1 MEMGYKKDTIIGFH
15 IFRICYNEIQ
25 TEVRDIMLKILIAE
39 DEEPIA
45 NLIRMNLRRAGY
57 ACVWAPDGEKAADLM
72 DEEKFDLVLLD
83 VMLPGINGYEL
94 MEYARSLELPVIFL
108 TALGSTENKV
118 KGLKMGADDYLTK
131 PFEIVELLARVEAVL
146 RRYHKTETL
155 LTVFDVVIDTASRSV
170 TRNGEP
176 VLLTMKEFELLLLLA
191 RNRNI
196 ALYRETIYETI
207 WGGEYMGQSRTVD
220 LHIQRLKKKL
230 NWDNEI
236 TAVYK
241 VGYRLEGEEKIAK

>member
-1 MEMGYKKDTIIGFH
+1 
-15 IFRICYNEIQ
+15 
-25 TEVRDIMLKILIAE
+25 MLKILIAE

-45 NLIRMNLRRAGY
+45 NLIKMNLRRAGY
-57 ACVWAPDGEKAADLM
+57 SCVWAPDGEKAADLM
-72 DEEKFDLVLLD
+72 DGEKFDLVLLD

-94 MEYARSLELPVIFL
+94 MEYARTLELPVIFL
-108 TALGSTENKV
+108 TALGTTENKV

-155 LTVFDVVIDTASRSV
+155 LNVFDVVIDTASRSV
-170 TRNGEP
+170 TRNGDP
-176 VLLTMKEFELLLLLA
+176 IPLTMKEFELLLLLA

-196 ALYRETIYETI
+196 ALYRETIYENI

-241 VGYRLEGEEKIAK
+241 VGYRLEGEEKLTK

>member
-1 MEMGYKKDTIIGFH
+1 
-15 IFRICYNEIQ
+15 
-25 TEVRDIMLKILIAE
+25 MLKILIAE

-45 NLIRMNLRRAGY
+45 NLIKMNLRRAGY
-57 ACVWAPDGEKAADLM
+57 QCTWASDGEKAADLM
-72 DEEKFDLVLLD
+72 DTEKFDLLLLD

-146 RRYHKTETL
+146 RRYHKAETIL
-155 LTVFDVVIDTASRSV
+155 NIFDVVIDTASRSV
-170 TRNGEP
+170 MQNGEP
-176 VLLTMKEFELLLLLA
+176 VSLTMKEFELLLLLA

-196 ALYRETIYETI
+196 ALYRENIYETV

-230 NWDNEI
+230 NWDSEI

-241 VGYRLEGEEKIAK
+241 VGYRLEGEEKLPK

>member
-1 MEMGYKKDTIIGFH
+1 
-15 IFRICYNEIQ
+15 
-25 TEVRDIMLKILIAE
+25 MLRILIAE

-45 NLIRMNLRRAGY
+45 NLIGMNLRRAGY
-57 ACVWAPDGEKAADLM
+57 ACVWAPAGAKAADLM
-72 DEEKFDLVLLD
+72 DNEKFDLLLLD

-94 MEYARSLELPVIFL
+94 MEYAKTLELPVIFL

-155 LTVFDVVIDTASRSV
+155 IEVFDVVIDTASRSV
-170 TRNGEP
+170 TQNGEP

-230 NWDNEI
+230 NWDSEI
-236 TAVYK
+236 AAVYK
-241 VGYRLEGEEKIAK
+241 VGYRMEGEEKFTK

>member
-1 MEMGYKKDTIIGFH
+1 
-15 IFRICYNEIQ
+15 
-25 TEVRDIMLKILIAE
+25 MLKILIAE

-45 NLIRMNLRRAGY
+45 NLIKMNLRRAGY
-57 ACVWAPDGEKAADLM
+57 DCIWAADGETAADYM
-72 DEEKFDLVLLD
+72 EKEKPDLVLLD

-94 MEYARSLELPVIFL
+94 MDYARTLELPVIFL
-108 TALGSTENKV
+108 TALGTTENKV

-146 RRYHKTETL
+146 RRYHKTESVME
-155 LTVFDVVIDTASRSV
+155 VFDIVIDTASRAV
-170 TRNGEP
+170 TRNGEQIP
-176 VLLTMKEFELLLLLA
+176 LTMKEFDLLLLLA

-196 ALYRETIYETI
+196 ALYRETIYETV

-236 TAVYK
+236 SAVYK
-241 VGYRLEGEEKIAK
+241 VGYRLEAE

>member
-1 MEMGYKKDTIIGFH
+1 
-15 IFRICYNEIQ
+15 
-25 TEVRDIMLKILIAE
+25 MLKILIAE

-45 NLIRMNLRRAGY
+45 NLIKMNLRKAGY
-57 ACVWAPDGEKAADLM
+57 LCTWAPDGEKAADLM
-72 DEEKFDLVLLD
+72 DGEKFDLLLLD
-83 VMLPGINGYEL
+83 IMLPEINGYEL
-94 MEYARSLELPVIFL
+94 MDYARSLEIPVIFL

-146 RRYHKTETL
+146 RRYHKTET
-155 LTVFDVVIDTASRSV
+155 TMCVFDVVIDAASRSV
-170 TRNGEP
+170 VQNGEP
-176 VLLTMKEFELLLLLA
+176 VALTMKEFDLLLLLV

-196 ALYRETIYETI
+196 ALYRETIYETV

-230 NWDNEI
+230 NWDAEI
-236 TAVYK
+236 SAVYK
-241 VGYRLEGEEKIAK
+241 VGYRLEGEEQFRNLGKGMEHR

>member
-1 MEMGYKKDTIIGFH
+1 
-15 IFRICYNEIQ
+15 
-25 TEVRDIMLKILIAE
+25 MLKILIAE

-45 NLIRMNLRRAGY
+45 NLIKMNLRRAGY
-57 ACVWAPDGEKAADLM
+57 SCVWAPDGEKAADLM
-72 DEEKFDLVLLD
+72 DTEKFDLVLLD

-155 LTVFDVVIDTASRSV
+155 LTVFDVAIDTASRSV
-170 TRNGEP
+170 TQNGEP
-176 VLLTMKEFELLLLLA
+176 VMLTMKEFELLLLLA

-196 ALYRETIYETI
+196 ALYRETIYENI

-236 TAVYK
+236 AAVYK
-241 VGYRLEGEEKIAK
+241 VGSRLGGEEKITK